1 MVFLWSLNS
10 RQFEMLICYLFV
22 WNLKLRFFWNLKT
35 VTRWLFEHFKC
46 WDCEMLNTW
55 SCCYCFFLKSR
66 LCVVLLFFLVLNG
79 GKLKCWIVFF
89 VCNSVLFEMLIKQ
102 HWHFELLK
110 TKKKLCGC
118 LCVFE
123 HLIYVCCFHMLKLW
137 RFEIKHN

>member
-1 MVFLWSLNS
+1 MVFCGAWILD
-10 RQFEMLICYLFV
+10 
-22 WNLKLRFFWNLKT
+22 NLKCWYVICLCEIWNYVFFEIWKQWHVDCLNILS
-35 VTRWLFEHFKC
+35 VEIVKC
-46 WDCEMLNTW
+46 WTLEVVVIV
-55 SCCYCFFLKSR
+55 FLKSR